1 MAEMKNICGKIPV
14 ELHEKVRA
22 EIEERETST
31 QIFIR
36 QKVKLEG
43 YRLTF
48 CGRGKGCGV
57 ATILPEEGSRV
68 EGVLWKITPECEKSL
83 DFYEGY
89 PHLYGKETVLVQ
101 GKDGVKREVMAYTMN
116 APYKDQPAIPSDLYF
131 MGIVEGCHQNGIS
144 SRSVTD
150 ALKRTR
156 QEVGKKK
163 ASHKK
168 TEVSR

>member
-1 MAEMKNICGKIPV
+1 
-14 ELHEKVRA
+14 
-22 EIEERETST
+22 
-31 QIFIR
+31 
-36 QKVKLEG
+36 
-43 YRLTF
+43 
-48 CGRGKGCGV
+48 
-57 ATILPEEGSRV
+57 
-68 EGVLWKITPECEKSL
+68 
-83 DFYEGY
+83 
-89 PHLYGKETVLVQ
+89 
-101 GKDGVKREVMAYTMN
+101 MN

-156 QEVGKKK
+156 QEVGKQK

>member
-1 MAEMKNICGKIPV
+1 MIKTKEKLYFAYGSNMNLNQMAFRCPDAEVV
-14 ELHEKVRA
+14 ESVR
-22 EIEERETST
+22 
-31 QIFIR
+31 
-36 QKVKLEG
+36 LEG
-43 YRLTF
+43 YRLAFRTN
-48 CGRGKGCGV
+48 GGGNGV

-89 PHLYGKETVLVQ
+89 PHLYGKEPVLVQ

-150 ALKRTR
+150 ALKRVR
-156 QEVGKKK
+156 EEVGRQKP
-163 ASHKK
+163 SQKK

>member
-1 MAEMKNICGKIPV
+1 MKETYYFAYGSNMNLDQMAYRCPAASVVEPV
-14 ELHEKVRA
+14 H
-22 EIEERETST
+22 
-31 QIFIR
+31 
-36 QKVKLEG
+36 LEG

-48 CGRGKGCGV
+48 CGRGKGSGV

-89 PHLYGKETVLVQ
+89 PHLYGKEPVLVQ
-101 GKDGVKREVMAYTMN
+101 GKDGMKREVMAYTMN

-144 SRSVTD
+144 SWQRISVT
-150 ALKRTR
+150 
-156 QEVGKKK
+156 
-163 ASHKK
+163 
-168 TEVSR
+168 

>member
-1 MAEMKNICGKIPV
+1 MKETYYFAYGSNMNLDQMAYRCPAASVVEPV
-14 ELHEKVRA
+14 H
-22 EIEERETST
+22 
-31 QIFIR
+31 
-36 QKVKLEG
+36 
-43 YRLTF
+43 
-48 CGRGKGCGV
+48 
-57 ATILPEEGSRV
+57 LPEEGSRV

-89 PHLYGKETVLVQ
+89 PHLYGKEPVLVQ
-101 GKDGVKREVMAYTMN
+101 GKDGMKREVMAYTMN

-150 ALKRTR
+150 ALKRVR
-156 QEVGKKK
+156 EEVGRQKP
-163 ASHKK
+163 SQKK

>member
-1 MAEMKNICGKIPV
+1 M
-14 ELHEKVRA
+14 
-22 EIEERETST
+22 
-31 QIFIR
+31 
-36 QKVKLEG
+36 
-43 YRLTF
+43 
-48 CGRGKGCGV
+48 
-57 ATILPEEGSRV
+57 
-68 EGVLWKITPECEKSL
+68 LWKITPECKKSL

-89 PHLYGKETVLVQ
+89 PHLYGKEPVLVQ
-101 GKDGVKREVMAYTMN
+101 GKDGVKREAMAYTMN

-156 QEVGKKK
+156 QEVGKQKS
-163 ASHKK
+163 SHKK

>member
-1 MAEMKNICGKIPV
+1 MKESYYFAYGSNMNLDQMAYRCPAASVV
-14 ELHEKVRA
+14 E
-22 EIEERETST
+22 
-31 QIFIR
+31 
-36 QKVKLEG
+36 KVKLEG

-48 CGRGKGCGV
+48 W
-57 ATILPEEGSRV
+57 GSRV